1 MTRPYAGRMRY
12 QRVVHLVNPF
22 DDGNKKV
29 MAQIPQS
36 DLIKMEAVYLQQEPS
51 ACTAHTHRH
60 GGARLDA
67 ACSSHFDTHPSTHG
81 DLAVMYLSL

>member
-1 MTRPYAGRMRY
+1 MTRLYAVRMRY

-22 DDGNKKV
+22 DAGNEKV

-51 ACTAHTHRH
+51 AYFLQLAPINMGRQ
-60 GGARLDA
+60 ARCCL
-67 ACSSHFDTHPSTHG
+67 FITF
-81 DLAVMYLSL
+81 